1 MAIERIKGITG
12 DMFKCK
18 GRGVNMKHPV
28 EIRSI
33 KCQIKIDSA
42 GFATFSMRDEK
53 DNIMLQ
59 IEVND
64 DFKELVR
71 KLTEDKTNG

>member
-1 MAIERIKGITG
+1 MIEEIKGITG
-12 DMFKCK
+12 LMYGAKA
-18 GRGVNMKHPV
+18 RGINMGHPV

-33 KCQIKIDSA
+33 KCQIKVGTD

-64 DFKELVR
+64 DVKELIR
-71 KLTEDKTNG
+71 KLTEEKDNG